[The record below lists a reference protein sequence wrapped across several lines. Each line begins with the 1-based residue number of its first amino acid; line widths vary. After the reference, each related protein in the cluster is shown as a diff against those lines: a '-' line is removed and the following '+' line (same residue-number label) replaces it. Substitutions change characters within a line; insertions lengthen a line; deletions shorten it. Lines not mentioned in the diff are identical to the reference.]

1 MGMETTI
8 DREKEKLREKD
19 RKIYL
24 ESGKQMPLKSERVE
38 IQIHWD
44 KFENDKATQRTK
56 QNGEKNRER
65 PHLTLAFQ
73 WRS

>member
-1 MGMETTI
+1 MEIVRYEAAPLANHLPVVLASWVWVGRIKNKRMGMETTI

-38 IQIHWD
+38 I
-44 KFENDKATQRTK
+44 
-56 QNGEKNRER
+56 
-65 PHLTLAFQ
+65 
-73 WRS
+73 